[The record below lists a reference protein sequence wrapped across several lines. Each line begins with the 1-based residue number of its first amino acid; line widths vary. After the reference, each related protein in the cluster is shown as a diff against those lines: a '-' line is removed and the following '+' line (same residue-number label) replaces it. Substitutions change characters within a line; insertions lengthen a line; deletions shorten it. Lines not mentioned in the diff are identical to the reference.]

1 MRNVYFIFKRELAG
15 YFATPVAYVFLV
27 IFLALSGAFT
37 FFVGNFFERGQADL
51 QAFFSFHPWLFLFLI
66 PAVAMRLWSEERKTG
81 TIELFLTLPISIG
94 EAVMGKFLAAWAFAG
109 IAIALTAPLWV
120 TVNVLGAPD
129 NGVILASYVGS
140 FLMAGGYLAIGACI
154 SALTKSQ
161 VIAFVVAAL
170 ISFLFTVSG
179 SPLVLSAF
187 SGWAPQGVID
197 TVASFSFLTH
207 FNAISR
213 GVIDLRDLLF
223 FGSLIVCFLI
233 ANAIIVDMKKTG

>member
-1 MRNVYFIFKRELAG
+1 MRNVYYIFKRELAG

-27 IFLALSGAFT
+27 IFLALAGAFA
-37 FFVGNFFERGQADL
+37 FYVGNFFERGQADL
-51 QAFFSFHPWLFLFLI
+51 QSFFSFHPWLFLFLI

-94 EAVMGKFLAAWAFAG
+94 EAVLGKFLAAWAFAG
-109 IAIALTAPLWV
+109 IAIALTAPLWI

-129 NGVILASYVGS
+129 NGVILAGYVGS
-140 FLMAGGYLAIGACI
+140 VLMAGGYMAIGACI

-170 ISFLFTVSG
+170 ICFLFTVSG

-187 SGWAPQGVID
+187 ASWAPQTVLD
-197 TVASFSFLTH
+197 TVAGFSFLTH

-223 FGSLIVCFLI
+223 FGSLIACFLI
-233 ANAIIVDMKKTG
+233 ANAIVIDMKKTG

>member
-1 MRNVYFIFKRELAG
+1 
-15 YFATPVAYVFLV
+15 V
-27 IFLALSGAFT
+27 IFLALAGAFT

-81 TIELFLTLPISIG
+81 TIELFLTLPISIT
-94 EAVMGKFLAAWAFAG
+94 EAVMGKFLAAWAFTG
-109 IAIALTAPLWV
+109 IAIALTAPLWI
-120 TVNVLGAPD
+120 TVNYLGAPD
-129 NGVILASYVGS
+129 NGVILAGYIGS

-154 SALTKSQ
+154 SAMTKSQ
-161 VIAFVVAAL
+161 VIAFVVAAM

-187 SGWAPQGVID
+187 ASWAPQGVLD
-197 TVASFSFLTH
+197 TVAGFSFLTH
-207 FNAISR
+207 FQAISR

-233 ANAIIVDMKKTG
+233 ANAIIIDMKKSG

>member
-109 IAIALTAPLWV
+109 IAIALTVPLWV

-179 SPLVLSAF
+179 SPLVLAAF
-187 SGWAPQGVID
+187 SSWAPQGVID